1 IYADSGSILGKG
13 TYRPPDIQYS
23 KEWKGSVVG
32 ASPAYSTQT
41 CIAEVTVDSE
51 TGDLTIDHLTLAH
64 DCGFAINRK
73 SIEGQLEGSMCH
85 GLSEALFEEMIFDG
99 KGRLMNPTLG
109 DYKIPT
115 ALDVPDMNAIII
127 ESNEPNG
134 PFGAKEVG
142 EGCILPVV
150 PAIINAIR
158 DACGVVIME
167 LPITSEKIL
176 KSLKAKEAA
185 KAEQYIYKPPAA
197 ADKILARAAELSKGT
212 SAR

>member
-1 IYADSGSILGKG
+1 
-13 TYRPPDIQYS
+13 
-23 KEWKGSVVG
+23 
-32 ASPAYSTQT
+32 
-41 CIAEVTVDSE
+41 
-51 TGDLTIDHLTLAH
+51 
-64 DCGFAINRK
+64 
-73 SIEGQLEGSMCH
+73 
-85 GLSEALFEEMIFDG
+85 
-99 KGRLMNPTLG
+99 MNPTLG

-185 KAEQYIYKPPAA
+185 KAEQYI
-197 ADKILARAAELSKGT
+197 
-212 SAR
+212 

>member
-1 IYADSGSILGKG
+1 
-13 TYRPPDIQYS
+13 
-23 KEWKGSVVG
+23 
-32 ASPAYSTQT
+32 
-41 CIAEVTVDSE
+41 VDSE

-115 ALDVPDMNAIII
+115 ALDVPDMKAIII
-127 ESNEPNG
+127 ESSEPNG

-185 KAEQYIYKPPAA
+185 KAEQYIYKPPVA

>member
-1 IYADSGSILGKG
+1 
-13 TYRPPDIQYS
+13 
-23 KEWKGSVVG
+23 
-32 ASPAYSTQT
+32 
-41 CIAEVTVDSE
+41 
-51 TGDLTIDHLTLAH
+51 
-64 DCGFAINRK
+64 
-73 SIEGQLEGSMCH
+73 M
-85 GLSEALFEEMIFDG
+85 
-99 KGRLMNPTLG
+99 
-109 DYKIPT
+109 
-115 ALDVPDMNAIII
+115 DVPDMHAIII

-185 KAEQYIYKPPAA
+185 KAEQYIYKPPEN
-197 ADKILARAAELSKGT
+197 ADRILERAAELSKGS